1 MVWDRMDKECSRD
14 RAVLI
19 YTAID
24 EYKTA
29 AKREWLLYQG
39 RLITD
44 QIEIEHKD

>member
-1 MVWDRMDKECSRD
+1 MDNECNRD

-19 YTAID
+19 YTVID
-24 EYKTA
+24 KYKSA

-44 QIEIEHKD
+44 QIGIEHKY